1 MLSAPPLPPSLD
13 APRAVD
19 RAIGWLAG
27 LGFTCAL
34 FLGLA
39 HLENLGPREA
49 PVEFDDLRAV
59 SLPFSPPPPP
69 PTPLDQP
76 TEAPADLPPLAGLE
90 PGASDSPVRIAV
102 VPADLEAL
110 LPPSTIPPRAA
121 VKFGQLHAEMKP
133 RVDLEFEPQHV
144 FQTAEVDQAPR
155 AVVREVPAVPRELFP
170 ESRTLRVV
178 LLLVIDQQGRAI
190 SARVAETSG
199 QPTFDSIV
207 AQTVMDAWEFS
218 PAIRRGK
225 KVKCLAQQAFRINLG
240 ARSRFEAR

>member
-1 MLSAPPLPPSLD
+1 MHPAPPLPPSLD
-13 APRAVD
+13 APRAGD
-19 RAIGWLAG
+19 RAKGWLAG
-27 LGFTCAL
+27 IGFTCAL
-34 FLGLA
+34 FFGLA
-39 HLENLGPREA
+39 HLENFGTRDA
-49 PVEFDDLRAV
+49 PVEFDDLRVV
-59 SLPFSPPPPP
+59 SLPFAPPPPP
-69 PTPLDQP
+69 PPPLEQP
-76 TEAPADLPPLAGLE
+76 AEVSADLPPLAGLE

-102 VPADLEAL
+102 VPPDLEAL

-121 VKFGQLHAEMKP
+121 VKFGRLHTEMKP
-133 RVDLEFEPQHV
+133 RVDIEFEAQHV

-207 AQTVMDAWEFS
+207 AQTVIDAWEFS